1 MDHHPVTHINPYMGH
16 RPRAVIGS
24 REKDNVP
31 RFGFGGRNNRALIV
45 NALRCGTGQVVN
57 AAVGKDPADK
67 AAAIKAGGWVRAAP
81 NIGVAQV
88 LLRFGNQRGK
98 GRVGQG
104 FTGDL
109 IMLPF
114 RGVRVDVV
122 PEQIGLVAL

>member
-1 MDHHPVTHINPYMGH
+1 MLLPVRCVDIGVLDWGATVDHHPVTHINPYMGH

-67 AAAIKAGGWVRAAP
+67 
-81 NIGVAQV
+81 
-88 LLRFGNQRGK
+88 
-98 GRVGQG
+98 
-104 FTGDL
+104 
-109 IMLPF
+109 
-114 RGVRVDVV
+114 
-122 PEQIGLVAL
+122 